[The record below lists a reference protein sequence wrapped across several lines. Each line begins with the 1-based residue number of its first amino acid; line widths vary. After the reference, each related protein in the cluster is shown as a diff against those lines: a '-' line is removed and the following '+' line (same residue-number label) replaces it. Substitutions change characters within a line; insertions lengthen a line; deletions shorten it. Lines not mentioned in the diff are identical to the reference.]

1 MKVIAVR
8 VVPKSSK
15 TSVQEEPGGLKVR
28 LTRPAHDGEA
38 NEQLIELLAGHFKTK
53 KYNVTIVKGQTSRSK
68 LVRIDE

>member
-1 MKVIAVR
+1 MRTVAVR
-8 VVPKSSK
+8 VVPKSSR

-38 NEQLIELLAGHFKTK
+38 NEQLVGLLAGYFKTK